1 VRSSQR
7 TQPATGFM
15 VIEQL
20 CSTEWTPLT
29 HSSQHLWLIVS
40 EMAHEDVG
48 VPDFPESPKLLCNFV
63 NGPRDQGFC
72 RNAAI
77 TLAQHAL
84 QHLLCLGRR
93 LADINVAPQRDSAWL
108 PAVSGAP
115 LTVEIGLGSIG

>member
-1 VRSSQR
+1 
-7 TQPATGFM
+7 
-15 VIEQL
+15 
-20 CSTEWTPLT
+20 
-29 HSSQHLWLIVS
+29 
-40 EMAHEDVG
+40 MAHEDVG

-77 TLAQHAL
+77 TLAQRAL

-108 PAVSGAP
+108 PAVSGAS
-115 LTVEIGLGSIG
+115 LTVEIGLHARLFAGEAGARDPALRQSCRAVDSRR